1 MPAILRH
8 TYSLCPVC
16 QKKLGAA
23 YIKRDHVLYLEKTCP
38 DHGLFR
44 VPVWNFKIS
53 GEAWRYLEPELAT
66 APPCPDACGLCSE
79 HRQDTCCVV
88 LEVTKRCNLACR
100 YCFADGGEG
109 SDVPFTDLEHA
120 FQDLYTQGKTL
131 VQLSGGEPTLRND
144 LPEIILAAKRAG
156 LPYVQ
161 LNTNGLCL
169 AEDPSYAAT
178 LADAGLS
185 FVFLQFDGLNPD
197 IYETLR
203 GRDLLEIK
211 KKAIDHCEAVGL
223 GVTLVVTVVQGVN
236 DDHLGDILRFAWEN
250 SPTIR
255 GVNFQPVS
263 YFGRIPDQKE
273 FPSRLT
279 LDVLASEIER
289 QTMGVIL
296 EKNLFPA
303 KNDHPLCGFHGDFV
317 VTASG
322 LPQALSRPAAA
333 CACGKGLVSA
343 VNKREFL
350 AKRWQRKP
358 SSPSVLDT
366 SQSYDLFDLD
376 YFAKRVQSHGFTI
389 TAIAFQDAGNLDL
402 ERLKHCRLHVYDHGR
417 MVPFCAHYYTP
428 WRDV

>member
-1 MPAILRH
+1 MSAVLRH
-8 TYSLCPVC
+8 TFSLCPVC
-16 QKKLGAA
+16 QKKLPAV
-23 YIKRDHVLYLEKTCP
+23 YIKRENVLYLEKTCP
-38 DHGLFR
+38 EHGVFS
-44 VPVWNFKIS
+44 VPVWYFRVS
-53 GEAWRYLEPELAT
+53 GDAWQYHEPELLS

-88 LEVTKRCNLACR
+88 LEVTKRCNLTCR

-109 SDVPFTDLEHA
+109 SDVAFTNLELA
-120 FQDLYTQGKTL
+120 FQDLNHHGKTL

-144 LPEIILAAKRAG
+144 LPEIIIAAKRAG
-156 LPYVQ
+156 LRYVQ
-161 LNTNGLCL
+161 LNTNGLRL
-169 AEDPSYAAT
+169 AEDPSYAVA

-185 FVFLQFDGLNPD
+185 FVFMQFDGLRTD

-211 KKAIDHCEAVGL
+211 KRALAHCEAAGL

-236 DDHLGDILRFAWEN
+236 EDHLGEILRFAWAN
-250 SPTIR
+250 SPTVR

-263 YFGRIPDQKE
+263 YFGRIPDQPE
-273 FPSRLT
+273 IAPRLT
-279 LDVLASEIER
+279 LDILAAEIER
-289 QTMGVIL
+289 QTLGAIQA
-296 EKNLFPA
+296 ENLFPA
-303 KNDHPLCGFHGDFV
+303 QQDHPLCGFHGDFV
-317 VTASG
+317 ITATG
-322 LPQALSRPAAA
+322 TPQALSRPTAA

-350 AKRWQRKP
+350 ARRWQRKNP
-358 SSPSVLDT
+358 SASVPDSVT
-366 SQSYDLFDLD
+366 SHDLFDLD
-376 YFAKRVQSHGFTI
+376 YFAERVQSHGFTI

-428 WRDV
+428 WREV